1 MQDIFFSNR
10 GVKTSTVV
18 GDLCDAL
25 KAGMRIDVENIGFS
39 VRDYTEV
46 NDAVS
51 RLGAG
56 NIIDLIIYLWKLKLN
71 HF

>member
-1 MQDIFFSNR
+1 M
-10 GVKTSTVV
+10 KTGTVV

-25 KAGMRIDVENIGFS
+25 KAGLRIDVENIGFS
-39 VRDYTEV
+39 VRDYMEV

-56 NIIDLIIYLWKLKLN
+56 NFIDQVIYLWKLKSN